1 MAEKNEKEKAVNEQI
16 RDFGQVELEHGEDR
30 ISMLTIIGEIEGH
43 ECLPAATKTT
53 KYEHVLPKLAEVEE
67 NKNVDGFEGYH
78 KRRLSMT
85 PGLTGVWQVSGRS
98 DITDFE
104 EIVSMDVEYIKNW
117 SLKRDIEIIL
127 KTVQVVLHSDGA
139 R

>member
-1 MAEKNEKEKAVNEQI
+1 MWIISTAY
-16 RDFGQVELEHGEDR
+16 VEVL
-30 ISMLTIIGEIEGH
+30 H
-43 ECLPAATKTT
+43 EYQTVVM
-53 KYEHVLPKLAEVEE
+53 YM
-67 NKNVDGFEGYH
+67 D
-78 KRRLSMT
+78 
-85 PGLTGVWQVSGRS
+85 
-98 DITDFE
+98 DFE

>member
-1 MAEKNEKEKAVNEQI
+1 MKEKIQKKDI
-16 RDFGQVELEHGEDR
+16 
-30 ISMLTIIGEIEGH
+30 IILTILWLSYLAFNGILLAGH
-43 ECLPAATKTT
+43 EQ
-53 KYEHVLPKLAEVEE
+53 Y
-67 NKNVDGFEGYH
+67 EGYH

-127 KTVQVVLHSDGA
+127 KTILVVFNNSGA
-139 R
+139 K

>member
-1 MAEKNEKEKAVNEQI
+1 MSLVGTRPPRWMN
-16 RDFGQVELEHGEDR
+16 LS
-30 ISMLTIIGEIEGH
+30 SMKDIT
-43 ECLPAATKTT
+43 
-53 KYEHVLPKLAEVEE
+53 
-67 NKNVDGFEGYH
+67 

-117 SLKRDIEIIL
+117 SLKRDIEII
-127 KTVQVVLHSDGA
+127 
-139 R
+139 

>member
-1 MAEKNEKEKAVNEQI
+1 
-16 RDFGQVELEHGEDR
+16 
-30 ISMLTIIGEIEGH
+30 
-43 ECLPAATKTT
+43 
-53 KYEHVLPKLAEVEE
+53 
-67 NKNVDGFEGYH
+67 
-78 KRRLSMT
+78 MT

-127 KTVQVVLHSDGA
+127 KTILVVFNNSGA
-139 R
+139 K

>member
-1 MAEKNEKEKAVNEQI
+1 MSLVGTRPPTVDEFEQ
-16 RDFGQVELEHGEDR
+16 
-30 ISMLTIIGEIEGH
+30 
-43 ECLPAATKTT
+43 
-53 KYEHVLPKLAEVEE
+53 Y
-67 NKNVDGFEGYH
+67 EGYH

-127 KTVQVVLHSDGA
+127 KTILVVFNNSGA
-139 R
+139 KQIVKQLLKIMGEKYKGGKDATKKRNTACVLCRS

>member
-1 MAEKNEKEKAVNEQI
+1 MTLAGT
-16 RDFGQVELEHGEDR
+16 RPPL
-30 ISMLTIIGEIEGH
+30 ISETNL
-43 ECLPAATKTT
+43 
-53 KYEHVLPKLAEVEE
+53 YEPRHKVRLAI
-67 NKNVDGFEGYH
+67 K
-78 KRRLSMT
+78 
-85 PGLTGVWQVSGRS
+85 PGITGMWQVSGRS